1 MESIHTLLSRVDT
14 SGKVVVVAIDT
25 IASDQSV
32 EAVLPVR
39 ADGAFSLKGVKA
51 WLQLW
56 WRRRRTRAH
65 LSGLTEQQLRDVGLT
80 PEMAEREIRKSKL
93 LLLDRPFQP
102 PF

>member
-1 MESIHTLLSRVDT
+1 MVT
-14 SGKVVVVAIDT
+14 IDT
-25 IASDQSV
+25 ITTHHAV
-32 EAVLPVR
+32 EAVVPVR
-39 ADGAFSLKGVKA
+39 AAGVFSRNGVRTR
-51 WLQLW
+51 LQLW

-65 LSGLTEQQLRDVGLT
+65 LLDLTEQQLRDVGLT

>member
-1 MESIHTLLSRVDT
+1 MDTLGIVA
-14 SGKVVVVAIDT
+14 VVTIDT
-25 IASDQSV
+25 IVTDQPV
-32 EAVLPVR
+32 EAVVPVQ
-39 ADGAFSLKGVKA
+39 AGGVFSLDRVRKR
-51 WLQLW
+51 LSLW

-65 LSGLTEQQLRDVGLT
+65 LLDLTEQQLRDVGLT

>member
-1 MESIHTLLSRVDT
+1 MVT
-14 SGKVVVVAIDT
+14 IDT
-25 IASDQSV
+25 IATNHAV
-32 EAVLPVR
+32 EAVVPVR
-39 ADGAFSLKGVKA
+39 ADGVFSLKGVRA
-51 WLQLW
+51 SLQLW

-65 LSGLTEQQLRDVGLT
+65 LYQLTELELRDVGLT